1 MQVIP
6 GSPAARAGVWNDDV
20 IVEFDGMPVTN
31 INQVCILRG
40 AVWRGSC
47 SNSNKAHRL
56 RAAWR
61 REDAIVMILDQGK
74 KISAR
79 RVYTVV
85 IKLPKLNMNPFQI
98 VDFEIQLLE
107 MLTLLTGIWL
117 LGVVDQ
123 QIVEALGDKVG
134 MSFKVVVKRAHGVDA
149 TLYVVAEEATPDLW
163 HY

>member
-1 MQVIP
+1 V
-6 GSPAARAGVWNDDV
+6 V
-20 IVEFDGMPVTN
+20 
-31 INQVCILRG
+31 
-40 AVWRGSC
+40 
-47 SNSNKAHRL
+47 
-56 RAAWR
+56 
-61 REDAIVMILDQGK
+61 ILDQGK

-85 IKLPKLNMNPFQI
+85 IKLAKLNMNHFHI

-107 MLTLLTGIWL
+107 MITLLTGIQL

-149 TLYVVAEEATPDLW
+149 TLYVIAEEATPDL
-163 HY
+163 

>member
-1 MQVIP
+1 
-6 GSPAARAGVWNDDV
+6 
-20 IVEFDGMPVTN
+20 
-31 INQVCILRG
+31 
-40 AVWRGSC
+40 
-47 SNSNKAHRL
+47 
-56 RAAWR
+56 
-61 REDAIVMILDQGK
+61 MILDQGK

-85 IKLPKLNMNPFQI
+85 IKLAKLNMNHFHI

-107 MLTLLTGIWL
+107 MITLLTGIQL

-149 TLYVVAEEATPDLW
+149 TLYVIAEEATPDLW

>member
-1 MQVIP
+1 
-6 GSPAARAGVWNDDV
+6 
-20 IVEFDGMPVTN
+20 
-31 INQVCILRG
+31 
-40 AVWRGSC
+40 
-47 SNSNKAHRL
+47 
-56 RAAWR
+56 
-61 REDAIVMILDQGK
+61 MILDQGK

-85 IKLPKLNMNPFQI
+85 IKLPKLNMNHFHI

-107 MLTLLTGIWL
+107 MLTLLTGIQL

-149 TLYVVAEEATPDLW
+149 TLYVVAEEATPDL
-163 HY
+163 